1 MQQYKY
7 SDALLWRSMP
17 EGADIVRAFF
27 SEDRERRIL
36 VYRRKDGT
44 YSYTDQALTF
54 DEYEQEYWWRGTEG
68 DRSFYDSEESV
79 LADIAARTENLFGF
93 VPVMHGAPPQQK
105 PRKKLSV
112 LFLVLAIVSLAAIIC
127 GLLFTFLHLGGI
139 LSDDFLVCGSI
150 MGGVGLLLLL
160 LSLNLWSPRNEEF
173 VVPPLP
179 TIPREAV
186 IFLYRRKD
194 LPENG
199 RVFFSEDG
207 IRRMTVFLRDDG
219 CYSYIYEKLYIE
231 SDEEEIDIF
240 AAYASWDAANGSV
253 SLYDSEERLLKD
265 IAPLLDGMTDQQLS
279 EEKNN

>member
-1 MQQYKY
+1 MQNYKF
-7 SDALLWRSMP
+7 SDKLLWCSLP
-17 EGADIVRAFF
+17 DGADIVRAFF
-27 SEDRERRIL
+27 SENRERRVL

-44 YSYTDQALTF
+44 YSYIDQTLTF
-54 DEYEQEYWWRGTEG
+54 DEYEQEYRWRGTDNEL
-68 DRSFYDSEESV
+68 SFYDSEESV
-79 LADIAARTENLFGF
+79 LSDIAARTENLFGF

-112 LFLVLAIVSLAAIIC
+112 LFLVLAIVSIAVVIC
-127 GLLFTFLHLGGI
+127 GLLFTFLNLGGI
-139 LSDDFLVCGSI
+139 FSDDFLVCGSL

-160 LSLNLWSPRNEEF
+160 LSLKLWGPRNEEF

-179 TIPREAV
+179 TIPREAI

-207 IRRMTVFLRDDG
+207 IRRATVFLRDDG

-240 AAYASWDAANGSV
+240 AEYASWSKENQSV
-253 SLYDSEERLLKD
+253 SLYDSEEGLLKD
-265 IAPLLDGMTDQQLS
+265 IAPLLGGMT
-279 EEKNN
+279 ECR

>member
-199 RVFFSEDG
+199 RVVFSEDG
-207 IRRMTVFLRDDG
+207 IRRVTVFLRDDG

-265 IAPLLDGMTDQQLS
+265 IAPLLDGMTEL
-279 EEKNN
+279 

>member
-68 DRSFYDSEESV
+68 DRSFYDSEERV

-207 IRRMTVFLRDDG
+207 IRRVTVFLRDDG

-240 AAYASWDAANGSV
+240 AAYASCDAANGSV

-265 IAPLLDGMTDQQLS
+265 IAPLLDGMTEL
-279 EEKNN
+279 

>member
-17 EGADIVRAFF
+17 ETADIVRAFF

-207 IRRMTVFLRDDG
+207 IRRVTVFLRDDG

-265 IAPLLDGMTDQQLS
+265 IAPLLDGMTEL
-279 EEKNN
+279 

>member
-1 MQQYKY
+1 MQNYKF
-7 SDALLWRSMP
+7 SDKLLWCSLP
-17 EGADIVRAFF
+17 DGADIVRAFF
-27 SEDRERRIL
+27 SENRERRVL

-44 YSYTDQALTF
+44 YSYIDQTLTF
-54 DEYEQEYWWRGTEG
+54 DEYEQEYRWRGTDNEL
-68 DRSFYDSEESV
+68 SFYDSEESV
-79 LADIAARTENLFGF
+79 LSDISVQTKNMFGF

-112 LFLVLAIVSLAAIIC
+112 LFLVLAIVSIAVVIC
-127 GLLFTFLHLGGI
+127 GLLFTFLNLGGI
-139 LSDDFLVCGSI
+139 FSDDFLVCGSL

-160 LSLNLWSPRNEEF
+160 LSLKLWGPHNEEF

-179 TIPREAV
+179 TIPREAI

-207 IRRMTVFLRDDG
+207 IRRATVFLRDDG

-240 AAYASWDAANGSV
+240 AEYASWSKENQSV
-253 SLYDSEERLLKD
+253 SLYDSEEGLLKD
-265 IAPLLDGMTDQQLS
+265 IAPLLGGMT
-279 EEKNN
+279 ECR

>member
-1 MQQYKY
+1 MHNYKF
-7 SDALLWRSMP
+7 SDKLLWRSLP
-17 EGADIVRAFF
+17 DGADIVRAFF
-27 SEDRERRIL
+27 SENRERRVL

-44 YSYTDQALTF
+44 YSYIDQTLTF
-54 DEYEQEYWWRGTEG
+54 DEYEQEYRWRGTDNEL
-68 DRSFYDSEESV
+68 SFYDSEESV
-79 LADIAARTENLFGF
+79 LSDISVQTKNMFGF

-139 LSDDFLVCGSI
+139 LSNEFLVCGSI
-150 MGGVGLLLLL
+150 MEGVGLLLYLL
-160 LSLNLWSPRNEEF
+160 FLKLWSPRNDF

-194 LPENG
+194 QPENG

-207 IRRMTVFLRDDG
+207 IRRVTVFLRDDG

-240 AAYASWDAANGSV
+240 AEYASWSKENQSV
-253 SLYDSEERLLKD
+253 SLYDSEEGLLKD
-265 IAPLLDGMTDQQLS
+265 IAPLLGGMT
-279 EEKNN
+279 ECR

>member
-1 MQQYKY
+1 
-7 SDALLWRSMP
+7 
-17 EGADIVRAFF
+17 
-27 SEDRERRIL
+27 
-36 VYRRKDGT
+36 
-44 YSYTDQALTF
+44 
-54 DEYEQEYWWRGTEG
+54 
-68 DRSFYDSEESV
+68 
-79 LADIAARTENLFGF
+79 
-93 VPVMHGAPPQQK
+93 
-105 PRKKLSV
+105 
-112 LFLVLAIVSLAAIIC
+112 
-127 GLLFTFLHLGGI
+127 
-139 LSDDFLVCGSI
+139 

-194 LPENG
+194 QPENG

-207 IRRMTVFLRDDG
+207 IRRVTVFLRDDG

-265 IAPLLDGMTDQQLS
+265 IAPLLDGMTEL
-279 EEKNN
+279 

>member
-207 IRRMTVFLRDDG
+207 IRRVTVFLRDDG

-265 IAPLLDGMTDQQLS
+265 IAPLLDGMTEL
-279 EEKNN
+279 

>member
-36 VYRRKDGT
+36 VYSRKDGT
-44 YSYTDQALTF
+44 YSYTDQTLTF

-194 LPENG
+194 QPENG

-207 IRRMTVFLRDDG
+207 IRRVTVFLRDDG

-265 IAPLLDGMTDQQLS
+265 IAPLLDGMTEL
-279 EEKNN
+279 

>member
-1 MQQYKY
+1 MKQSKFH
-7 SDALLWRSMP
+7 DELLWRSMP

-207 IRRMTVFLRDDG
+207 IRRVTVFLRDDG

-265 IAPLLDGMTDQQLS
+265 IAPLLDGMTEL
-279 EEKNN
+279 

>member
-173 VVPPLP
+173 VVPLLP
-179 TIPREAV
+179 TIPRDAV

-199 RVFFSEDG
+199 RVFYSEDG
-207 IRRMTVFLRDDG
+207 TRRVSVFLRDDG

-265 IAPLLDGMTDQQLS
+265 IAPLLDGMTEL
-279 EEKNN
+279 